1 MGSVRRAPR
10 TNRWEARFRDPLGGQ
25 RTKTFDS
32 KADARAFL
40 ANVETSVARG
50 TWRDPGRSRAKFSR
64 VASEWLASNPAKRAT
79 TYARDATVVRTHLDP
94 VLGDLPV
101 NHIGPQQVQEV
112 IDRMVGRGLAPKTIR
127 TDYGVLRAVFS
138 WAVGADLIERS
149 PCRGI
154 RLPEMVRQRR
164 PVVSAEEVEQL
175 VAAVP
180 AEYRAAVLL
189 GAIGLRQGEVFG
201 LRVGAID
208 FLRRTLTVRATLN
221 EVEGNFVKGAGK
233 TLSSRRTISVP
244 VRILDEL
251 STHLARMG
259 RTDPE
264 DLVFQAPAGGPVRAT
279 NFRNRVYDPALRRA
293 GLDGLSFHRLRHSAG
308 HMLREL
314 GVPLEVIQKRLGH
327 ASIRTTADIYGSL
340 PERVDRPVA
349 EKLDEMFR
357 SAQETQSR
365 GAGLNSGGADVVQDS
380 GAAQAS

>member
-1 MGSVRRAPR
+1 MGSIRRAPR

-25 RTKTFDS
+25 RTKTFDA
-32 KADARAFL
+32 KADAKAFL
-40 ANVETSVARG
+40 ANVEASIARG

-64 VASEWLASNPAKRAT
+64 VAAEWLASNPAKRAT
-79 TYARDATVVRTHLDP
+79 TYARDATVIRTHLDP

-101 NHIGPQQVQEV
+101 NHIQPQQVQEV
-112 IDRMVGRGLAPKTIR
+112 IDRMLERGLGPKTIR

-138 WAVGADLIERS
+138 WAVAADLIDRS

-164 PVVSAEEVEQL
+164 PVVSAEEVEEL
-175 VAAVP
+175 VAAIPV
-180 AEYRAAVLL
+180 EYRAAVLL

-208 FLRRTLTVRATLN
+208 FLRRSLAVRSTLN
-221 EVEGNFVKGAGK
+221 EVEGNFVEGTGK

-244 VRILDEL
+244 IRVLDEL
-251 STHLARMG
+251 AAHLARTG
-259 RTDPE
+259 RTNPE
-264 DLVFQAPAGGPVRAT
+264 DLVFQAPGGGPVRAT

-293 GLDGLSFHRLRHSAG
+293 GQEGLSFHRLRHSAG

-327 ASIRTTADIYGSL
+327 SSIRTTADIYGSL

-357 SAQETQSR
+357 SALDSQAHGGKPESR
-365 GAGLNSGGADVVQDS
+365 GADVV
-380 GAAQAS
+380 